1 MQRMQQTRPE
11 KKVINK
17 HEGRKEADKEDK
29 KERKKEI
36 KCVKVI

>member
-17 HEGRKEADKEDK
+17 NEGINEADKEAR
-29 KERKKEI
+29 KERK
-36 KCVKVI
+36 